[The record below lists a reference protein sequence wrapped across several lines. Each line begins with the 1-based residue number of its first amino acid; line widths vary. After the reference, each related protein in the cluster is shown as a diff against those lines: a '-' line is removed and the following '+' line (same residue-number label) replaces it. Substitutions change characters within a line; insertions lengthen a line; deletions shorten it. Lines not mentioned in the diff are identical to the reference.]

1 MKETWGKI
9 LGVAQNESVT
19 EEENQLILAE
29 LIESNPYQPRKIF
42 DPIKI
47 DELAQ
52 SIKTYGLIQPIVVRR
67 YKKKYQLIA
76 GERRLMACKKLG
88 WTRIS
93 AIVKDYNESAMAAVA
108 LIENLQR
115 ENLNFMEE
123 AEALERLFNEFGL
136 TQEVLAQRLG
146 KSQSTI
152 ANKLRLLKLPEKVKQ
167 IFKESNLTERHARAL
182 LRIPEENKQLDII
195 SKIIEKELNVKQT
208 DEVVQAIVDNGKG
221 KTKTRTSKVVIRDLR
236 IFLNTLK
243 QAVQV
248 IEKAGLKPKVTEEDL
263 GDYYEVKIWLPKKNN

>member
-93 AIVKDYNESAMAAVA
+93 AMVKDYNESAMAAVA

-221 KTKTRTSKVVIRDLR
+221 KAKTRTSKVVIRDLR